1 MFDLRKLH
9 EEQTRYMEK
18 THLTKYLRPLYLAR
32 RMHNAVLTISDCVV
46 RLNTVPLA
54 VQTYVPL

>member
-1 MFDLRKLH
+1 MKK
-9 EEQTRYMEK
+9 QTRYMEK

-46 RLNTVPLA
+46 RLNTAPLA